1 MIFSAVYNWEKRANA
16 VNGAQQL
23 CLAAAATHVVAVQNS
38 VDARSFFIIS
48 FSLYIY
54 MSISPSPLMLVCC
67 CCFCWH
73 GDSRTGAEYPDI

>member
-1 MIFSAVYNWEKRANA
+1 MVFSAVYNWEKRANA

-48 FSLYIY
+48 FSLYVCIY
-54 MSISPSPLMLVCC
+54 EHFSL
-67 CCFCWH
+67 
-73 GDSRTGAEYPDI
+73 APDVGVLLLFLLAWR